1 MISVIIPAYNR
12 QDYIEKC
19 VQSALSQ
26 SLSDIE
32 IIIVDDGS
40 TDGTGTLC
48 DSLAQS
54 DGRIKVIHQENAGVS
69 AARQAG
75 IDIASGEWICFLDS
89 DDSLPA
95 DALLHY
101 SEVFAGKPDI
111 IVSGYSGEL
120 DVERFLLGITDY
132 SICPALWGKLFKAG
146 FLKKNMPMLP
156 RELLMGEDMIAN
168 LVLGMNAGS
177 FATIP
182 ELQYKVTLDNSSSVM
197 KTFRKS
203 FEYENYFFRQLDELF
218 LGKCPSLPYYDE
230 LVHNSVCLKL
240 NGYKNVVLNGNRI
253 ETESDEWIGFVSQI
267 QRYGV
272 RLGPSEKL
280 FFKMQHCQ
288 KLYGIIMNLY
298 LRIRK

>member
-40 TDGTGTLC
+40 TDTTGSIC

-54 DGRIKVIHQENAGVS
+54 DGRIKVIHQKNAGVS

-75 IDIASGEWICFLDS
+75 IDVASGEWICFLDS
-89 DDSLPA
+89 DDSLPG
-95 DALLHY
+95 DALENY
-101 SEVFAGKPDI
+101 SKAFTGNPDI

-120 DVERFLLGITDY
+120 DTGRFLLGITDY
-132 SICPALWGKLFKAG
+132 SIRPALWGKIFKAS
-146 FLKKNMPMLP
+146 FLKKNMPALP
-156 RELLMGEDMIAN
+156 RELVMGEDMIAN
-168 LVLGMNAGS
+168 LVMGMNAGS

-182 ELQYKVTLDNSSSVM
+182 ELQYEVTLDNSSSVM

-230 LVHNSVCLKL
+230 LVRNSVFLKL
-240 NGYKNVVLNGNRI
+240 NGYKNVVLGGNHI
-253 ETESDEWIGFVSQI
+253 DTDSTEWRKFVLQVNDC
-267 QRYGV
+267 GLK
-272 RLGPSEKL
+272 LGPSDKL
-280 FFKMQHCQ
+280 FLLMQNSQ
-288 KLYGIIMNLY
+288 KLFCTFMNFY
-298 LRIRK
+298 LKCRK